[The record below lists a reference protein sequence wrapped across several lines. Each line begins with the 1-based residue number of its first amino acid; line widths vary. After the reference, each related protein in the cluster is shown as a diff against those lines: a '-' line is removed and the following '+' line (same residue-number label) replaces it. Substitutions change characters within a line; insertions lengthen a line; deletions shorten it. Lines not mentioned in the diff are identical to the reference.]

1 MVYITGMLK
10 LVNKDFFAVSV
21 DLPQTIKYT
30 GSVMYSVS
38 TERDSY
44 LPSLIYFNLQKC
56 FEGLY

>member
-21 DLPQTIKYT
+21 DFPQTIKYT